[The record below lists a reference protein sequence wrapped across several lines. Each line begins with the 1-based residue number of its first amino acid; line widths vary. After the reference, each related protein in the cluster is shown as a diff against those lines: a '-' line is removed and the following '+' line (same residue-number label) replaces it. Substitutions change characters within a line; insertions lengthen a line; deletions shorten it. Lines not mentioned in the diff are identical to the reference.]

1 MSTPARA
8 PHRPP
13 GRTTPRATPPASRR
27 TRLLGL
33 ALVLARSVHGAA
45 QIVLA
50 AGVGVSTL
58 LTLLATDARWMALG
72 ALLLLMTALLEG
84 RITFAL
90 ATRLSHRS
98 GSGVG
103 GGVLA
108 VLTLLAT
115 FPLMLAGR
123 LGAPPNQGLFD
134 DDDGDGDTP
143 PSMRWALAAEH
154 GTWVAFAFVLPTPD
168 TAAWAWAT
176 RAVGV
181 LAVLGVGLA
190 AAAAVVLQRLEE
202 G

>member
-13 GRTTPRATPPASRR
+13 GRPPPRTTPPASRR

-45 QIVLA
+45 LIVLA

-84 RITFAL
+84 RITFAV
-90 ATRLSHRS
+90 ATRLADRS

-115 FPLMLAGR
+115 FPLILAGR
-123 LGAPPNQGLFD
+123 LGAPPHQGLFD
-134 DDDGDGDTP
+134 DDDDGDTP
-143 PSMRWALAAEH
+143 PSTLWALASEL
-154 GTWVAFAFVLPTPD
+154 GTWAAFAWVLPTPD
-168 TAAWAWAT
+168 TAAWTWAT
-176 RAVGV
+176 RAVGA
-181 LAVLGVGLA
+181 LAVLGGGLA

>member
-1 MSTPARA
+1 
-8 PHRPP
+8 
-13 GRTTPRATPPASRR
+13 
-27 TRLLGL
+27 
-33 ALVLARSVHGAA
+33 VLARSVHGAA

-72 ALLLLMTALLEG
+72 ALLPLMTALLEG

-98 GSGVG
+98 GSGLG

-134 DDDGDGDTP
+134 DDDDGDGDTP
-143 PSMRWALAAEH
+143 PSTLWALAAEL

>member
-1 MSTPARA
+1 M
-8 PHRPP
+8 
-13 GRTTPRATPPASRR
+13 
-27 TRLLGL
+27 
-33 ALVLARSVHGAA
+33 LARSAHGAV

-72 ALLLLMTALLEG
+72 ALLLLMTALVEG

-90 ATRLSHRS
+90 ATRLSDRS

-115 FPLMLAGR
+115 FPLILAGR
-123 LGAPPNQGLFD
+123 LGAPPHHGLFD
-134 DDDGDGDTP
+134 DDDGDTP
-143 PSMRWALAAEH
+143 PSTLWALAAEL
-154 GTWVAFAFVLPTPD
+154 GTWAAFAWVLPTPD
-168 TAAWAWAT
+168 TAAWIWAT

-202 G
+202 R